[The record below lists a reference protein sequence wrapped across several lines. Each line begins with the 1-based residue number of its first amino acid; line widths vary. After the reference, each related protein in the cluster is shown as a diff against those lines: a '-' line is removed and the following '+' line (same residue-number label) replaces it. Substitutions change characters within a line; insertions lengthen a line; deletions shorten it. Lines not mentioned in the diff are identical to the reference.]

1 MKYDKLGAYVLL
13 AMHGYKKDEIKD
25 IIDEIKDI
33 TDKVESDMKNKG
45 EQND

>member
-25 IIDEIKDI
+25 IME
-33 TDKVESDMKNKG
+33 KVEADMKNEG

>member
-25 IIDEIKDI
+25 IMK
-33 TDKVESDMKNKG
+33 KVESDMKNK
-45 EQND
+45 EDAK

>member
-25 IIDEIKDI
+25 IMK
-33 TDKVESDMKNKG
+33 KVESDLEKAKEG
-45 EQND
+45 AEQ

>member
-25 IIDEIKDI
+25 IMK
-33 TDKVESDMKNKG
+33 KVESDLEKAKEG
-45 EQND
+45 AE